1 MTINPVSDVSAC
13 RSRPTWAGLNLYPS
27 TRDSFLI
34 MVTVADSTIYEPST
48 CSVVMVMCSC
58 LTYLITSPMDGFST
72 HASTF
77 CRFDFSSS
85 GITVDQEAGA
95 SFSISAK
102 HEERL

>member
-1 MTINPVSDVSAC
+1 
-13 RSRPTWAGLNLYPS
+13 
-27 TRDSFLI
+27 
-34 MVTVADSTIYEPST
+34 
-48 CSVVMVMCSC
+48 
-58 LTYLITSPMDGFST
+58 MDGFST